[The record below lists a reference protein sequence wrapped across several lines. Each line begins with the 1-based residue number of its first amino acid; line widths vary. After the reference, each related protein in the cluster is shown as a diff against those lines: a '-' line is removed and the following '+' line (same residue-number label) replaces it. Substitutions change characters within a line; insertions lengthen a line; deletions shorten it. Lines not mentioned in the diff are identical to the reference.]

1 MHAQFHTRMN
11 GEFRETSHESY
22 HSPTPPSLGVR
33 LAILMGWKP
42 DHVQCILEKQTI
54 YQLSSFAGGMCG
66 GVLSADI
73 TMICFT
79 GPAFADSFAAGSMAF

>member
-33 LAILMGWKP
+33 LAILLGWKP
-42 DHVQCILEKQTI
+42 GHVQCILEKQTI
-54 YQLSSFAGGMCG
+54 YQLSLVCRWDVWGGT
-66 GVLSADI
+66 LS
-73 TMICFT
+73 
-79 GPAFADSFAAGSMAF
+79 